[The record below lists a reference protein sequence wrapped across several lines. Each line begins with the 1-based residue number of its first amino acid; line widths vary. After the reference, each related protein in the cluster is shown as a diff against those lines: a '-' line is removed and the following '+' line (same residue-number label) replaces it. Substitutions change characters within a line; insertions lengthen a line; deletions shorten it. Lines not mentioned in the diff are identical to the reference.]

1 MKTANELQ
9 ITMTEYDALKKTREL
24 LDSGQV
30 VWQDRENEQVLDWGH
45 EPMQFN
51 MSTIR
56 SDEGCQTVCCIGG
69 WMAHTMGKTDR
80 WEAID
85 YVNNKISP
93 ALASLCFPEP
103 GLMNAI
109 KPEHAVKA
117 IDNFFNTGFP
127 MWYHVLKGSA
137 AFEEIEEA
145 RHRHMSESH
154 SAGSSHRI
162 SDTPSPRVVAERQIV
177 NLGRYLDSTEHDA
190 IDRASEP
197 LLIDHKG

>member
-9 ITMTEYDALKKTREL
+9 ITMAEYDALRKTRDL
-24 LDSGQV
+24 LASGKV
-30 VWQDRENEQVLDWGH
+30 VWQNRGLDGFFVEWGP

-51 MSTIR
+51 MNVIR

-85 YVNNKISP
+85 YVNNRISP

-103 GLMNAI
+103 GLMNVI
-109 KPEHAVKA
+109 RPEHAVKA

-137 AFEEIEEA
+137 AFEAIEEA
-145 RHRHMSESH
+145 RHRQYELGESH
-154 SAGSSHRI
+154 RVRAEQQ
-162 SDTPSPRVVAERQIV
+162 VVAANRIV
-177 NLGRYLDSTEHDA
+177 DLGRHLDSTEHDA
-190 IDRASEP
+190 IDRSET
-197 LLIDHKG
+197 LLIEKERT